1 MIRVENLYKVFGED
15 PKSVISMLEQGHSK
29 DDIRAETGHTVGV
42 NDVSFRL
49 EPGEFFVIMGL
60 SGSGKST
67 LLRCINRLI
76 EPTSGKVFVE
86 TDEGE
91 TDVTALGE
99 QGLRQFRKQQVS
111 MVFQRFGLFP
121 HRTVRENA
129 AYGLEVQGRPKKKRL
144 EAAQETLE
152 MVGLGQ
158 WGDSYPDELSGGMQ
172 QRVGLARALATD
184 APILLMDEPFSALDP
199 LIKVNMQQELISIEK
214 KLHRTVLFITHDLD
228 EALKL
233 GHRIAIMEGGRVVQV
248 GTPEEII
255 VNPKTEY
262 VADFVEHA
270 DPTGVI
276 TAGTVAVP
284 LGSAKLSK
292 QEDGDVDFYAHE
304 GVSDV
309 LYGVDR
315 DNRLERVRVNGQSV
329 QTRRLEEVLDEE
341 PPSVRS
347 HELAL
352 VCPHDATLRH
362 ILQGRNHSSL
372 PTVVLADNGEVVGLV
387 SERELIGGI
396 LDKRGHQDP
405 EEVHAATDE
414 RADVHKVG
422 GRKVDVH
429 KEVAR

>member
-1 MIRVENLYKVFGED
+1 M
-15 PKSVISMLEQGHSK
+15 
-29 DDIRAETGHTVGV
+29 
-42 NDVSFRL
+42 
-49 EPGEFFVIMGL
+49 
-60 SGSGKST
+60 
-67 LLRCINRLI
+67 
-76 EPTSGKVFVE
+76 
-86 TDEGE
+86 
-91 TDVTALGE
+91 
-99 QGLRQFRKQQVS
+99 
-111 MVFQRFGLFP
+111 
-121 HRTVRENA
+121 
-129 AYGLEVQGRPKKKRL
+129 
-144 EAAQETLE
+144 
-152 MVGLGQ
+152 
-158 WGDSYPDELSGGMQ
+158 
-172 QRVGLARALATD
+172 
-184 APILLMDEPFSALDP
+184 
-199 LIKVNMQQELISIEK
+199 
-214 KLHRTVLFITHDLD
+214 
-228 EALKL
+228 
-233 GHRIAIMEGGRVVQV
+233 VQV

-315 DNRLERVRVNGQSV
+315 DNRLERVKMNGQSV

-372 PTVVLADNGEVVGLV
+372 PTVVLADNGEVIGLV
-387 SERELIGGI
+387 SERELIQGI

-405 EEVHAATDE
+405 EEVHAAIGE
-414 RADVHKVG
+414 RADTHKVG
-422 GRKVDVH
+422 VRKADVH

>member
-1 MIRVENLYKVFGED
+1 
-15 PKSVISMLEQGHSK
+15 MLEQGRSK
-29 DDIRAETGHTVGV
+29 DDIRSETGHTVGV

-91 TDVTALGE
+91 TDVTSLGE
-99 QGLRQFRKQQVS
+99 KGLRQFRKEQVS

-129 AYGLEVQGRPKKKRL
+129 AYGLEVQGRPKNKRL

-184 APILLMDEPFSALDP
+184 APVLLMDEPFSALDP

-284 LGSAKLSK
+284 LSSKKLRV
-292 QEDGDVDFYAHE
+292 ERDGDTDFYAHE

-309 LYGVDR
+309 RYGIDR
-315 DNRLERVRVNGQSV
+315 DNRLERVKMNGQSV

-347 HELAL
+347 HEVAL
-352 VCPHDATLRH
+352 ICPHDATLRH

-372 PTVVLADNGEVVGLV
+372 PTVVLADNGEVIGFV
-387 SERELIGGI
+387 SERELIQGI

-405 EEVHAATDE
+405 EEVHVDSEKTTE
-414 RADVHKVG
+414 
-422 GRKVDVH
+422 GRVSVH
-429 KEVAR
+429 KEVVR

>member
-1 MIRVENLYKVFGED
+1 MIRVENLYKVFGEN
-15 PKSVISMLEQGHSK
+15 PKSVISMLEEGRSK
-29 DDIRAETGHTVGV
+29 DDVRAETGHTVGV

-91 TDVTALGE
+91 TDVTSLGE
-99 QGLRQFRKQQVS
+99 KGLRQFRKQQVS

-129 AYGLEVQGRPKKKRL
+129 AYGLEVQGRPKDKRL

-184 APILLMDEPFSALDP
+184 APVLLMDEPFSALDP

-284 LGSAKLSK
+284 LSSNKLSK

-309 LYGVDR
+309 LYGIDR
-315 DNRLERVRVNGQSV
+315 DNRLERVRINGQTV

-372 PTVVLADNGEVVGLV
+372 PTVVLADNGEVLGLV
-387 SERELIGGI
+387 SERELIQGI

-405 EEVHAATDE
+405 DEVHPEPKQTASKQSE
-414 RADVHKVG
+414 Q
-422 GRKVDVH
+422 
-429 KEVAR
+429 EVVR

>member
-1 MIRVENLYKVFGED
+1 
-15 PKSVISMLEQGHSK
+15 MLEQGRSK

-76 EPTSGKVFVE
+76 EPTSGKVFLE

-91 TDVTALGE
+91 TDVTKLSE
-99 QGLRQFRKQQVS
+99 KGLRQFRKEQIS

-129 AYGLEVQGRPKKKRL
+129 AYGLEVQGRPKQKRL

-184 APILLMDEPFSALDP
+184 APVLLMDEPFSALDP

-262 VADFVEHA
+262 VADFVEYA

-284 LGSAKLSK
+284 LSSPKLTLQQSADMSY
-292 QEDGDVDFYAHE
+292 YAHK
-304 GVSDV
+304 GVPHAQF
-309 LYGVDR
+309 GVDR
-315 DNRLERVRVNGQSV
+315 DGHFGDARLDGQTL

-341 PPSVRS
+341 PPNTRS
-347 HELAL
+347 QEVVL

-372 PTVVLADNGEVVGLV
+372 PTVVLADNGEVLGLV
-387 SERELIGGI
+387 SERELIQGI
-396 LDKRGHQDP
+396 LDKRGHSDSEDSHADP
-405 EEVHAATDE
+405 VEERV
-414 RADVHKVG
+414 DVHKVT
-422 GRKVDVH
+422 R
-429 KEVAR
+429 

>member
-1 MIRVENLYKVFGED
+1 MIRVENLYKVFGAD
-15 PKSVISMLEQGHSK
+15 PKSVIPRLEQGHSK

-76 EPTSGKVFVE
+76 EPTAGKVFLE

-91 TDVTALGE
+91 TDITSLDE
-99 QGLRQFRKQQVS
+99 KGLRQFRKEQVS

-144 EAAQETLE
+144 DAAQETLE

-184 APILLMDEPFSALDP
+184 APVLLMDEPFSALDP

-284 LGSAKLSK
+284 LSSPKLTL
-292 QEDGDVDFYAHE
+292 QHNGDVSYYAHQ
-304 GVSDV
+304 GVPNAQF
-309 LYGVDR
+309 GVDR
-315 DNRLERVRVNGQSV
+315 EGQFGGVRLDGQPL
-329 QTRRLEEVLDEE
+329 QTKRLEEVLDET
-341 PPSVRS
+341 PPNTRGQEV
-347 HELAL
+347 AL

-372 PTVVLADNGEVVGLV
+372 PTIVLADNGEVLGLV
-387 SERELIGGI
+387 SERELIQGI
-396 LDKRGHQDP
+396 LDKRGHRDP
-405 EEVHAATDE
+405 EEVHSGE
-414 RADVHKVG
+414 VHSGEVHG
-422 GRKVDVH
+422 VTVH
-429 KEVAR
+429 KEVAQ